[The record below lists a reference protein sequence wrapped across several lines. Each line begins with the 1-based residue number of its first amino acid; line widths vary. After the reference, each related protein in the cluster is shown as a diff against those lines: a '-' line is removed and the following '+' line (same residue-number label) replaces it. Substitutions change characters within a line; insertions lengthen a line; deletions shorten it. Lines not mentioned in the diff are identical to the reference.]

1 MPLPSKR
8 FDPEDKKENEL
19 LRQFR
24 VIISNI
30 EITNQSK
37 EVFDPFIRFI
47 IGGSYIIELKKRG
60 KDETIMIPQG

>member
-1 MPLPSKR
+1 MGLPSKR

-24 VIISNI
+24 VVIQNI

-60 KDETIMIPQG
+60 KDENIYIP